1 MEVTS
6 KNDHFLT
13 KNQILH
19 CHLINSLESTE
30 DCAKSIEECL
40 SACDTESIKRAGNL
54 FLNNKFDLR
63 ENFVAL
69 TNQKLGAE
77 VSKVDFTNSI
87 SAAGIINGWV
97 SEKTDGLIKEIISP
111 EMISESMLMTLV
123 TAILF
128 KGKWIKKFV
137 DSGEGIFYKK
147 SLENESLESLDKE
160 SFEEAIR
167 SFLVRT
173 NFMQLSERNL
183 FGYYKDENKTQVRV
197 HRIVQWI

>member
-1 MEVTS
+1 MKCHKM
-6 KNDHFLT
+6 KN
-13 KNQILH
+13 
-19 CHLINSLESTE
+19 SESTE

-54 FLNNKFDLR
+54 FLNNKFYLR

-69 TNQKLGAE
+69 TNQKFGAE
-77 VSKVDFTNSI
+77 ISKVDFTNSVG
-87 SAAGIINGWV
+87 AAGIINGWV
-97 SEKTDGLIKEIISP
+97 IEKTDGLINEIISP
-111 EMISESMLMTLV
+111 DMIDADLTFMTLV

-147 SLENESLESLDKE
+147 SLDNESMDKE
-160 SFEEAIR
+160 SFEEAMR
-167 SFLVRT
+167 SHYFFVRT
-173 NFMQLSERNL
+173 NFMKLSEINL

-197 HRIVQWI
+197 HRIVQWMFAVRLFGLFKQQKI

>member
-1 MEVTS
+1 M
-6 KNDHFLT
+6 
-13 KNQILH
+13 
-19 CHLINSLESTE
+19 
-30 DCAKSIEECL
+30 
-40 SACDTESIKRAGNL
+40 
-54 FLNNKFDLR
+54 
-63 ENFVAL
+63 

-147 SLENESLESLDKE
+147 SLDNESLDKE
-160 SFEEAIR
+160 SFEEAMR
-167 SFLVRT
+167 SHYFFVRT

-197 HRIVQWI
+197 HRIVQCHCNSGCSLFDYSGCSNSKKIKIRRTA